1 MKKPEAVMEI
11 LEAYDLTGSFRAAAG
26 LVGCDHKTVAYW
38 VRQRDEAGGMPV
50 VERSRPAMEQVFA
63 AKIDE
68 LVDRSHGQIRA
79 DVAHGKLVAIGYL
92 GSERTTRRWV
102 AESKR
107 RWRRKHGRRT
117 RPWIPEPG
125 LWMQWDYGDGPR
137 SRTARRCCSARG
149 WRGRGSGWWCR
160 CATRP
165 FHRLWSGLTGRC
177 VCSGAVPRTRS
188 RTTRRRC
195 RSITCA
201 GSRSV
206 TRRSWRSLVTTG

>member
-38 VRQRDEAGGMPV
+38 VRHRDEAGGMPV
-50 VERSRPAMEQVFA
+50 VERSRPAMEKVFL
-63 AKIDE
+63 AKIEE

-79 DVAHGKLVAIGYL
+79 DKAHGKLVAIGYQ
-92 GSERTTRRWV
+92 GSARTTRRWV
-102 AESKR
+102 AEAKR

-137 SRTARRCCSARG
+137 IEAS
-149 WRGRGSGWWCR
+149 
-160 CATRP
+160 
-165 FHRLWSGLTGRC
+165 
-177 VCSGAVPRTRS
+177 
-188 RTTRRRC
+188 
-195 RSITCA
+195 
-201 GSRSV
+201 
-206 TRRSWRSLVTTG
+206 